1 MRGYWLCDT
10 PQGAFRI
17 EMIRLAG
24 RDSFVVFYENE
35 PLGSCETAE
44 AALTRLIQGG
54 THKPS
59 CGLDISRMPLPTALS
74 GWTFASAP

>member
-10 PQGAFRI
+10 HQGAFRI

-24 RDSFVVFYENE
+24 RDRFVVFFENE
-35 PLGSCETAE
+35 ALGASDTAE
-44 AALTRLIQGG
+44 DALSRLVQGG

-74 GWTFASAP
+74 GWTFASVP

>member
-10 PQGAFRI
+10 QQGSFRI

-24 RDSFVVFYENE
+24 RDSYVVFYENQ
-35 PLGSCETAE
+35 PLGSSDTAE
-44 AALTRLIQGG
+44 AALMRLIQGA

-59 CGLDISRMPLPTALS
+59 CGLDIARMALPTVLS
-74 GWTFASAP
+74 DWTFASAP